1 LGLQRATILHC
12 AAGLGEYWK
21 DFSYAFCKGRPFWA
35 ELAVALRE
43 NAAKPFHAVK
53 ILGALTAA
61 LRIARLAG
69 SGDCDFVYLFW
80 GHYLSCCVPLL
91 KRVAPNVRTMV
102 FLGAYCL
109 TDYPRSLRRW
119 CRQADGIFTHAEGHL
134 DEIDTILGDGDKP
147 PVYMIYRGIDL
158 EACHALMSTPA
169 RKEYDFCFVGRL
181 LSSKGPV
188 DFVEA
193 LARLRREGLT
203 FSAVVAGDG
212 PLRSELAACIA
223 ENGLKD
229 AVHLVGRQPHGKAI
243 DIIQRAKILV
253 LPSTKTDEVYPNVVK
268 EAMALDTACIAYDIP
283 GVRAFNA
290 HLPAIAL
297 CEPNDLGG
305 LTQAMGRLLQDAD
318 SREELVLNGR
328 QVVRDFD
335 LKWTTQERLT
345 RMREVLRRTRPESY
359 FRDPKRSP
367 ST

>member
-1 LGLQRATILHC
+1 
-12 AAGLGEYWK
+12 
-21 DFSYAFCKGRPFWA
+21 
-35 ELAVALRE
+35 
-43 NAAKPFHAVK
+43 
-53 ILGALTAA
+53 LGALTAA

-69 SGDCDFVYLFW
+69 SGDVDFVYIFW

-102 FLGAYCL
+102 FLGAYDL
-109 TDYPRSLRRW
+109 TDHPRSLGRW
-119 CRQADGIFTHAEGHL
+119 SRHADGIFTHAERHL
-134 DEIDTILGDGDKP
+134 DEIDAILGDGEKP
-147 PVYMIYRGIDL
+147 PVFMIHRGIDL
-158 EACHALMSTPA
+158 KACHNLMCTPA

-203 FSAVVAGDG
+203 FSAVVVGDG
-212 PLRSELAACIA
+212 PLRSELAARIA
-223 ENGLKD
+223 KNGLKD
-229 AVHLVGRQPHGKAI
+229 AVHLLGKQPHAKAI
-243 DIIQRAKILV
+243 DIIRRAKILV